1 MVNSEIQAIFS
12 ALGISAGLHGS
23 KWEGGH
29 LPFAAPAPIMLT
41 IMLLKSS
48 CFLYLLWSRIDVVH
62 VGHDQYLGKACCFPC

>member
-41 IMLLKSS
+41 IMSVK
-48 CFLYLLWSRIDVVH
+48 I
-62 VGHDQYLGKACCFPC
+62 